1 MARHIAH
8 RLMISLPVLLGVL
21 LFGFL
26 LLQLV
31 PADPAAIIAGPTA
44 TTPGARPIRQDLGLD
59 RPIFIQFALYLARVL
74 QGDLGLSL
82 ISNNRSRRTRPRR
95 SARPWS

>member
-1 MARHIAH
+1 MLNHVAS
-8 RLMISLPVLLGVL
+8 RLALSVPVLFGVL

-44 TTPGARPIRQDLGLD
+44 SPELIAEIRKDLGLD
-59 RPIFIQFALYLARVL
+59 RPSWCNSSGTWPACCRA
-74 QGDLGLSL
+74 
-82 ISNNRSRRTRPRR
+82 ISASR
-95 SARPWS
+95 